1 MSTALPEFLTLAD
14 GTRLAF
20 HATAARPDGRA
31 NPGVVFL
38 GGFMSDMTGDK
49 ATTLESWARR
59 TGHGYLRLDYSG
71 HGASGGAFRDGTLG
85 RWIDDAHRV
94 VAHCGTRV
102 AGLGG
107 KLVLVGSSMG
117 GWVMLWLAQR
127 MRAAGGPQ
135 QAAGLIGVAAAPDF
149 TEDVMPQRLGGET
162 IATIMRD
169 GEVELPSA
177 YGDGP
182 YTITRRLIE
191 ESRDHLVLRD
201 PITLDVPVRL
211 VHGTADPDVPWTQ
224 SRKLM
229 ERLTGDDVT
238 LTLIKD
244 GDHRLSSPRELARL
258 ERTVAELCAQI
269 AQAGSAAAE

>member
-1 MSTALPEFLTLAD
+1 
-14 GTRLAF
+14 
-20 HATAARPDGRA
+20 
-31 NPGVVFL
+31 
-38 GGFMSDMTGDK
+38 
-49 ATTLESWARR
+49 
-59 TGHGYLRLDYSG
+59 
-71 HGASGGAFRDGTLG
+71 
-85 RWIDDAHRV
+85 
-94 VAHCGTRV
+94 
-102 AGLGG
+102 
-107 KLVLVGSSMG
+107 
-117 GWVMLWLAQR
+117 
-127 MRAAGGPQ
+127 
-135 QAAGLIGVAAAPDF
+135 
-149 TEDVMPQRLGGET
+149 
-162 IATIMRD
+162 MRD

>member
-1 MSTALPEFLTLAD
+1 
-14 GTRLAF
+14 
-20 HATAARPDGRA
+20 
-31 NPGVVFL
+31 
-38 GGFMSDMTGDK
+38 
-49 ATTLESWARR
+49 
-59 TGHGYLRLDYSG
+59 
-71 HGASGGAFRDGTLG
+71 
-85 RWIDDAHRV
+85 
-94 VAHCGTRV
+94 
-102 AGLGG
+102 
-107 KLVLVGSSMG
+107 MG